1 MFENEERKERAI
13 LSGVHTG
20 SGDILSD
27 TCDETIEE
35 LSELA
40 KTAGVEVVGVCIQ
53 NRAAPDSGTY
63 IGEGKLE
70 EIRLAA
76 KELEAD
82 TVIFDDELSPVQVRN
97 ISDALDLKVIDRTML
112 ILDIFAARAITKEGK
127 IQVELAQLKYM
138 LPRLT
143 GMGTALS
150 RLGGGIGT
158 RGPGETKLET
168 DRRHI
173 RRKIDALTDELKDIS
188 AHREL
193 LRSRRKKDGRITA
206 ALIGYTNAG
215 KSTLLNYLTDAGV
228 LAENK
233 LFATLDPTA
242 RNLTLS
248 DNRQVTLIDTVGFI
262 RKLPHHL
269 IKAFKSTLEEASLA
283 DVLIHVI
290 DSSNPEFNNHIAV
303 VNSILDELGAS
314 GKPTV
319 ALLNKTDLC
328 ADISAL
334 PRNIEGC
341 VKTVAISLKE
351 KSGMAEMLEAIE
363 DTVPGK
369 KQRVVLLI
377 PYSEGALLPALHSEQ
392 MVLEEEYT
400 AEGTKITALIDE
412 ICYNKLRNY
421 VIRNA

>member
-20 SGDILSD
+20 SNDILND

-53 NRAAPDSGTY
+53 NRPAPDNATY

-70 EIRLAA
+70 EIKAA
-76 KELEAD
+76 ALELEAD
-82 TVIFDDELSPVQVRN
+82 TVIFDDELSPIQVRN
-97 ISDALDLKVIDRTML
+97 ISDALNLKVIDRTML

-143 GMGTALS
+143 GMGSALS

-173 RRKIDALTDELKDIS
+173 RRKIDSLSDELKDIAS
-188 AHREL
+188 HREL
-193 LRSRRKKDGRITA
+193 LRSRRKKDGRITV
-206 ALIGYTNAG
+206 ALVGYTNAG
-215 KSTLLNYLTDAGV
+215 KSTLLNFLTDAGV

-242 RNLTLS
+242 RSLILS

-269 IKAFKSTLEEASLA
+269 IKAFKSTLEEAALA
-283 DVLIHVI
+283 DVLVHVI
-290 DSSNPEFNNHIAV
+290 DGSNPEFPNHITV
-303 VNSILDELGAS
+303 VNSILHELNAT

-319 ALLNKTDLC
+319 AVINKIDLC
-328 ADISAL
+328 DDVSIL
-334 PRNIEGC
+334 PKEIEGC
-341 VKTVAISLKE
+341 NKTVHVSLFE
-351 KSGMAEMLEAIE
+351 NTNTNELINALE

-369 KQRVVLLI
+369 KQKVTLLI
-377 PYSEGALLPALHSEQ
+377 PYSQGALLPALHSEQ

-400 AEGTKITALIDE
+400 ADGTRIVALIDE
-412 ICYNKLRNY
+412 ICYNKMRNF
-421 VIRNA
+421 VVRK